1 MALSNSSLMYFL
13 TDSLRSYTEDLIVNS
28 RTNPV
33 LCEMNGVKYSIHISS
48 IHDSGNTRT
57 NDDEERIQIR
67 RTVIDEQ
74 RRREQAGIVSLF
86 IGFFPEG
93 ETFTAWEPAHVFAQR
108 PERGGS
114 VYARWSHNSLARLQ
128 SVALRRSRST
138 NLGREVVT
146 LAMRSDALGFYFE
159 NWRTLHSLRDEADAA
174 NLMLAT
180 ARLIETDSKSGA
192 IAEAIVLP
200 RERVVVTVTRTAYA
214 RDPKFRDAVMQAY
227 NGRCCVCGRQL
238 GLVQAAH
245 IVPHSQPDSVDHL
258 RNGLA
263 LCIEHH
269 RMYDDALLLPTAYGR
284 LHLNLD
290 RVEHL
295 QNIGRGAGLD
305 GVRAL
310 ANERYWVP
318 DDDASRPENALLE
331 RGVHIRLGTRP

>member
-146 LAMRSDALGFYFE
+146 LAMRKEYPDTLFFSRRLSMQGDTELGLLLKNTLDALE
-159 NWRTLHSLRDEADAA
+159 LPSDTWRLLMPDRMFAILRKK
-174 NLMLAT
+174 
-180 ARLIETDSKSGA
+180 I
-192 IAEAIVLP
+192 
-200 RERVVVTVTRTAYA
+200 
-214 RDPKFRDAVMQAY
+214 F
-227 NGRCCVCGRQL
+227 
-238 GLVQAAH
+238 
-245 IVPHSQPDSVDHL
+245 SV
-258 RNGLA
+258 
-263 LCIEHH
+263 
-269 RMYDDALLLPTAYGR
+269 
-284 LHLNLD
+284 
-290 RVEHL
+290 
-295 QNIGRGAGLD
+295 
-305 GVRAL
+305 
-310 ANERYWVP
+310 
-318 DDDASRPENALLE
+318 
-331 RGVHIRLGTRP
+331 